1 MFLEDGQGSENVLF
15 DHVDDQIEMRN
26 DDSGHAILI
35 IEVVIKFLE
44 IGLPIIFLFYLLG
57 IIVEVE
63 RVRTSLQLLQKLV
76 P

>member
-1 MFLEDGQGSENVLF
+1 
-15 DHVDDQIEMRN
+15 MRN

-35 IEVVIKFLE
+35 IEVIVELLE
-44 IGLPIIFLFYLLG
+44 VGLPVIFLFYLFG

-63 RVRTSLQLLQKLV
+63 RIRTSLQLLQKLV